1 MSPSQHGKAV
11 PMIVGAL
18 LVTSVLL
25 LGFAATDT
33 LAFLEKSEDPGGT
46 GGGCHCGE
54 KLCGCAPPPAG
65 CTLDA
70 YCSCPASGDCTRSCA
85 YHCE

>member
-1 MSPSQHGKAV
+1 MSGSQNGKAV
-11 PMIVGAL
+11 LVIVGAL
-18 LVTSVLL
+18 LVTWVALL
-25 LGFAATDT
+25 SFAATDASA
-33 LAFLEKSEDPGGT
+33 LLQQSEDPGGT

-54 KLCGCAPPPAG
+54 ALCGCASPPAG